1 MGVLLWLILEITES
15 SAMLVPDLVASFMQ
29 DVQARGVSFA
39 LDDFGSG
46 LSSFGY
52 LKMLPVDYLK
62 IDGSF
67 VRDIEHDAI
76 ARAMVA
82 SINNIGHEMGLQ
94 TVAEFVESAAILECL
109 QNIGVDYV
117 QGYHLGRP
125 QPLSELDGV
134 RMMPR

>member
-1 MGVLLWLILEITES
+1 MCFEITETAAIANLS
-15 SAMLVPDLVASFMQ
+15 RAMTFMKRLKA
-29 DVQARGVSFA
+29 VGCSFA

-52 LKMLPVDYLK
+52 LKTLPVDYLK

-67 VRDIEHDAI
+67 VRDIDQDPI

-82 SINNIGHEMGLQ
+82 SINNIGHEMGLS

-109 QNIGVDYV
+109 QEIGVDYV

-125 QPLSELDGV
+125 GPLSELSGV

>member
-1 MGVLLWLILEITES
+1 MT
-15 SAMLVPDLVASFMQ
+15 FMNSLKA
-29 DVQARGVSFA
+29 VGCSFA

-52 LKMLPVDYLK
+52 LKTLPVDYLK

-67 VRDIEHDAI
+67 VRDIDRDPI

-82 SINNIGHEMGLQ
+82 SINNIGHEMGLS

-109 QNIGVDYV
+109 QDIGVDYV

-125 QPLSELDGV
+125 GPLAELSGV